1 MPSHTPA
8 EKKKRRKEAQGNPGP
23 TRREQLAEAFRTV
36 GGVIIGTAGFGAKA
50 DPRAGVPKGQ
60 IELSDADVAARKA
73 AAEEAAEKA
82 KESGDAG
89 DPQEKERLAEIE
101 RKRKEAER
109 QRSIAARG
117 KPVNR
122 RPFRAKTTIG
132 GGR

>member
-1 MPSHTPA
+1 MPQHTPA
-8 EKKKRRKEAQGNPGP
+8 ERRKNKPQGNPGP
-23 TRREQLAEAFRTV
+23 TRKKQLAETFRTL

-73 AAEEAAEKA
+73 AAEEAAQKA
-82 KESGDAG
+82 KDSGDAG
-89 DPQEKERLAEIE
+89 DPQEKELEAERE
-101 RKRKEAER
+101 RKRREAER

-122 RPFRAKTTIG
+122 RPLRAKTTIG
-132 GGR
+132 TGR